1 MVLLKD
7 SGQPNPAHAL
17 FERFLQAQQCKETL
31 SIFQDLCRCLELDHE
46 PSGQL
51 HFYNK
56 LKSHLNYWKAKALW
70 TKLDKK
76 AGHTDY
82 NQGKAC
88 SNTKCLVVG
97 AGPCGLRTAIE
108 LAFLGAK
115 VILVEKRETFSR
127 NNVLHLWPFSIL
139 DLRALGAKKYYGRF
153 CSGSLDHVSI
163 RQLQLILLKAALI
176 LGVEVTT
183 GVQFKGILPPPVGA
197 HEQGKGWMAS
207 FHLNMPRLQKFQF
220 DVLISAG
227 GSKFIPEGFKRKEM
241 RGKLAIGITANFINR
256 NTSAEAKVEEISGV
270 ARIYNQKFFQNLLT
284 KTGIDLENIVYYKDD
299 THYFVMTAKKQS
311 LIKMGVIKQD
321 KSDTE
326 SLLSPE
332 NVNNEALLR
341 YARDA
346 ANFSTNYQLPQLEFA
361 LNHRNRPD
369 VDMFDFTCMYRAE
382 DAAMVHE
389 RNATRLLVGLVG
401 DCLVEPFWPLGT
413 GIARGFLAAFDAAWM
428 VKKWAAGVP
437 PLEVLAERESIY
449 QRLSQTSPDNTN
461 KDIANYSIDPTTR
474 YPNLNRQ
481 AIKPGQVHHL
491 YNKGSKEVDHKSK
504 EQKKRMM
511 FSRKDSLSIY
521 NELLSWCQK
530 QTAGYRNV
538 KVTDFTYSWRS
549 GLALCA
555 LIHRFRPDLIDFE
568 ALDQKAAAANNQ
580 LAFEV
585 AEQDLGILPILT
597 GAEMVALS
605 EPDRLSLV
613 TYLSQFYE
621 AFRDAP
627 ILPPHPREREV
638 SSAKANTLSGAKS
651 AILFLN
657 KLQKTLTLKRTSKEQ
672 EEPGNKRKRSND
684 SMETSGTALDVSQQ
698 GPADIPH
705 GDHLNVLHLECCPP
719 PSMKRQMSAAQSQSP
734 TGSSDACYFCGQR
747 VYIVERMSANGLF
760 FHRGCFRCHPCGTT
774 LRLGN
779 YAFDED
785 DGNFYCTL
793 HYCHQQESQSHKT
806 SPENDASL
814 TPPASG
820 NIGFKPLSAVDSAF
834 PGSLPADP
842 GKSLHSANLLPGSAP
857 ANTNVQP
864 ALASAPGHHILNPL
878 YSSYELLWLSPSDS
892 AFPGANARTEHDGSR
907 RTKTTKGQEPV
918 GEMLP
923 SGSET
928 PEGNVHSVSSSRPDA
943 LPLADACEPPPVKVT
958 DFEMS
963 RIAKRRI
970 LLSTLEKKQLARL
983 NSSSD
988 SDNESQT
995 GRERPKQKNLKKGQ
1009 ARHAKDSTPVLA
1021 QTADCSTGQE
1031 DTRVKSQ
1038 AGWVEPRVGEEKTK
1052 ALIGGND
1059 TQFYVQPF
1067 ILQRRPNFKL
1077 SLKDFSPRYE
1087 EMNEGEAFQD
1097 FQEMDSS
1104 QTEESSDEEEHEMKE
1119 AARSTKT
1126 QIHLSKEDEMKK
1138 HETWKMRTLQR
1149 RAKEEEMKRFHK
1161 AQSIQRRLEEIEER
1175 YSQLEG
1181 QGIGLELSLR
1191 EDQEPGQSELVNRWL
1206 LLVQEKNVLVSEE
1219 SNLMIAVQELELEE
1233 RQSLLEQELRSYM
1246 DIDDQLKTSQDR
1258 AEEEETLNKM
1268 LEVVDKRNALI
1279 TFQDEKRLSEIT
1291 EQLHGLSDLCSKQ

>member
-17 FERFLQAQQCKETL
+17 FERFLLAQQCKETL
-31 SIFQDLCRCLELDHE
+31 DIFQELSRCLKLDHE

-76 AGHTDY
+76 AGHNDY

-88 SNTKCLVVG
+88 SKTKCLVIG

-115 VILVEKRETFSR
+115 VIVVEKRETFSR
-127 NNVLHLWPFSIL
+127 NNVLHLWPFTIL

-153 CSGSLDHVSI
+153 CTGTLDHVSI

-176 LGVEVTT
+176 LGVEVIT

-207 FHLNMPRLQKFQF
+207 FHPNLPRLRQFQF

-311 LIKMGVIKQD
+311 LIKMGVILQD
-321 KSDTE
+321 KLDTE

-332 NVNNEALLR
+332 NVNYEALLQ
-341 YARDA
+341 YAREA

-389 RNATRLLVGLVG
+389 HNATRLLVGLVG

-413 GIARGFLAAFDAAWM
+413 GVARGFLAAFDAAWM

-461 KDIANYSIDPTTR
+461 KDTSNYSINPTTR
-474 YPNLNRQ
+474 YPNLNLQ
-481 AIKPGQVHHL
+481 AIKPNQVRHL
-491 YNKGSKEVDHKSK
+491 YNKGSKGVDRKSD
-504 EQKKRMM
+504 EQNKRVV
-511 FSRKDSLSIY
+511 FSRKDSLGVY
-521 NELLSWCQK
+521 DELLRWCQK

-538 KVTDFTYSWRS
+538 KVTDLTYSWRS

-568 ALDQKAAAANNQ
+568 SLDKTAAAKNNQ
-580 LAFEV
+580 LAFDV
-585 AEQDLGILPILT
+585 AEQELGILPILT
-597 GAEMVALS
+597 GSEMATVS

-613 TYLSQFYE
+613 TYLSQFHE

-638 SSAKANTLSGAKS
+638 SSAKIRTLSGAKS

-657 KLQKTLTLKRTSKEQ
+657 KVQKTLSLKRTSKEQ
-672 EEPGNKRKRSND
+672 EEPENKRKRSND
-684 SMETSGTALDVSQQ
+684 TLEASDKVLDVYQK
-698 GPADIPH
+698 GPAEVPQE
-705 GDHLNVLHLECCPP
+705 DHLKVLHLEGSP
-719 PSMKRQMSAAQSQSP
+719 PSPMKRQMPAAQSQSS

-760 FHRGCFRCHPCGTT
+760 FHRGCFHCHQCGTT

-785 DGNFYCTL
+785 DGYFYCTL
-793 HYCHQQESQSHKT
+793 HYCLQQESQLHKT
-806 SPENDASL
+806 PS
-814 TPPASG
+814 ASG
-820 NIGFKPLSAVDSAF
+820 NSELKPQTVPSADDSVF
-834 PGSLPADP
+834 PGSSPSDP
-842 GKSLHSANLLPGSAP
+842 GEPLHSTSLLSGFVP
-857 ANTNVQP
+857 ANTAVQP
-864 ALASAPGHHILNPL
+864 LRPSAPGYHISNPL
-878 YSSYELLWLSPSDS
+878 YSTLELLGLQPSDPVVGAKSS
-892 AFPGANARTEHDGSR
+892 AFPGANARSEHDGSQ
-907 RTKTTKGQEPV
+907 RTGK
-918 GEMLP
+918 MLP
-923 SGSET
+923 FGSET
-928 PEGNVHSVSSSRPDA
+928 LEGTIHSVSTSRPDA
-943 LPLADACEPPPVKVT
+943 LTLADECKTPPVKET
-958 DFEMS
+958 DSEMS
-963 RIAKRRI
+963 CIAKKRI
-970 LLSTLEKKQLARL
+970 LLSKLEKKQLARL

-988 SDNESQT
+988 SDSESQT
-995 GRERPKQKNLKKGQ
+995 SRERPKQKNLKKGQ
-1009 ARHAKDSTPVLA
+1009 ALHTRDSTQILA
-1021 QTADCSTGQE
+1021 ETADHSKGQG
-1031 DTRVKSQ
+1031 DIHDKSQ
-1038 AGWVEPRVGEEKTK
+1038 AGWVEPRISEENIK
-1052 ALIGGND
+1052 ALIGGKD
-1059 TQFYVQPF
+1059 GQFYVQPF
-1067 ILQRRPNFKL
+1067 IPQSRPRFKL
-1077 SLKDFSPRYE
+1077 SLKDFSARYE
-1087 EMNEGEAFQD
+1087 EPNEGEAFQD
-1097 FQEMDSS
+1097 LGFQEMDSS
-1104 QTEESSDEEEHEMKE
+1104 QTEESSDEEEHGVKE
-1119 AARSTKT
+1119 AARPTKT
-1126 QIHLSKEDEMKK
+1126 QVRLSREDEMKK
-1138 HETWKMRTLQR
+1138 RETWKMRTLQR

-1161 AQSIQRRLEEIEER
+1161 AQSIQRRLEEIEECYR
-1175 YSQLEG
+1175 QLEQ

-1191 EDQEPGQSELVNRWL
+1191 EDREPGQSELINHWL
-1206 LLVQEKNVLVSEE
+1206 LLVQERNVLLSEE
-1219 SNLMIAVQELELEE
+1219 SDLMIAVQELELEE
-1233 RQSLLEQELRSYM
+1233 TQSLLDQDLRRYIDM
-1246 DIDDQLKTSQDR
+1246 DDRLKTPQDKT
-1258 AEEEETLNKM
+1258 EEEEILNKM
-1268 LEVVDKRNALI
+1268 IEVVDKRNALI
-1279 TFQDEKRLSEIT
+1279 TFQDEKRLNDIT
-1291 EQLHGLSDLCSKQ
+1291 DQLHGLSDLYGKQQAANR